1 MTMRPLDGITVLSL
15 EHAVSAPFCTR
26 QLADYGARVIKVERP
41 GIGDFARGYDTSV
54 NGLASYFVWL
64 NRSKESLTLDLKQ
77 RPARGVLGALL
88 PRVDVLVQNL
98 GPGAAARLGLDYE
111 SLSDTYPHLIVAD
124 ISGYGDDGPFS
135 DKKAYDLLIQA
146 ESGLLSVTGTTDAPS
161 RCGVSIADI
170 ASGMYA
176 YSGILMA
183 LLRRGRTGTGTRVN
197 VSMLEALA
205 EWMSQPLYFGRY
217 GGTAPARTGASHPT
231 IAPYGPHR
239 AGDGRDVLL
248 GIQNEREWAGFCTDV
263 LGRPEL
269 VLDERFAGNPQRTAH
284 RAELTQI
291 IEESFASLTVEDVV
305 ERLDRA
311 AIANGRLNSIHE
323 IASHPQFAARGRWR
337 EIGTS
342 AGPIAALLPPANL
355 DGVDAVMGD
364 VPSVGQHTDAI
375 LAELG
380 YASDA
385 IEAMRASG
393 AI

>member
-1 MTMRPLDGITVLSL
+1 MRPLDGITVLSL

-41 GIGDFARGYDTSV
+41 GIGDFARGYDKSV

-77 RPARGVLGALL
+77 PEARAVIDALL
-88 PRVDVLVQNL
+88 PRIDVLVQNL
-98 GPGAAARLGLDYE
+98 GPGAATRLGYDFGT
-111 SLSDTYPHLIVAD
+111 LSQAHPKLIVAD
-124 ISGYGDDGPFS
+124 ISGYGDHGPFS

-146 ESGLLSVTGTTDAPS
+146 ESALLSVTGTSDTPS

-170 ASGMYA
+170 AAGMYA

-183 LLRRGRTGTGTRVN
+183 LLQRGRTGKGARVD

-217 GGTAPARTGASHPT
+217 GGTAPSRTGASHPT

-239 AGDGRDVLL
+239 TGDGSDVLL
-248 GIQNEREWAGFCTDV
+248 GIQNEREWAGFCSDV

-269 VLDERFAGNPQRTAH
+269 ARDERFGDNTQRTAH
-284 RAELTQI
+284 RAELTRI
-291 IEESFASLTVEDVV
+291 IEDSFSQMTAEQVV
-305 ERLDRA
+305 ERLEGA
-311 AIANGRLNSIHE
+311 AIANGRLNSIVGL
-323 IASHPQFAARGRWR
+323 ADHPQLAARDRWR
-337 EIGTS
+337 SVATS
-342 AGPIAALLPPANL
+342 AGSIDALIPPANIS
-355 DGVDAVMGD
+355 GVDAMMGD
-364 VPSVGQHTDAI
+364 VPAVGQHTDAI
-375 LAELG
+375 LSELG
-380 YASDA
+380 YAPHA
-385 IEAMRASG
+385 IAAMRATG